1 MRRRGW
7 FWLML
12 AWLLVGIVLCE
23 SVGANR
29 TYNNSTVILE
39 KDKSYDDPT
48 TSRELNEE
56 QQEQQTRVA
65 NYITVASLTLY
76 AWEYMRT
83 FPREITMY
91 QRHMLRRPQVILFL
105 LIRYGTIPALI
116 LPAWTLWNHFDE
128 SSDCPQKEQITV
140 AVVQFLVACIF
151 SWRTIAIWR
160 RKRWVIVLLVCLTIV
175 MFGVSVGLL
184 FHSSDAVTYSGA
196 CRPSVDKDDGIK
208 TPPAVNSVKWFYLT
222 SLIFDTVTL
231 VLSSYKLIYY
241 ANMGR
246 HLQTPVFHDPF
257 ATYRMDATHTD
268 SSKELPGPVVDNGN
282 RRSSAT
288 NALKQI
294 PNKMNCIAT
303 FPFRKVHNALQW
315 WSSLTPLLARL
326 IANGFLYFFVAT
338 AFNVVNFVLEQ
349 VNSIHSKSFLTLYSP
364 LMCVLCQNMILT
376 ELDAVWSTYDAD
388 LDIPGRRFVDRVVGT
403 HGEQR
408 SRMSELDRFQEF
420 VSELE
425 KQHGSS
431 DSSTLPRRGGF
442 GAKDIDSPLQSQT
455 DKADKSSQNSFQNP
469 AQVRRSSVDPSDTKP
484 VSPRHLHPTM
494 APRTQAQSP
503 SNELDPRAVPSTA
516 PASIN
521 IPVAQSSHTSTPS
534 ESLPRLS
541 ATQQQRAL
549 RMAGLL

>member
-7 FWLML
+7 AWLML
-12 AWLLVGIVLCE
+12 AWLLVGILCCE
-23 SVGANR
+23 SVGADK
-29 TYNNSTVILE
+29 TYTNSTVILAE
-39 KDKSYDDPT
+39 DKSYDDPT
-48 TSRELNEE
+48 TSRSLNEE

-76 AWEYMRT
+76 EWEYLRT
-83 FPREITMY
+83 LPREIMMY

-116 LPAWTLWNHFDE
+116 LPSWTLWNHFTN
-128 SSDCPQKEQITV
+128 STQCPKREQITV

-160 RKRWVIVLLVCLTIV
+160 RKRWVIILLVFLTSAI
-175 MFGVSVGLL
+175 FGVSVGLL
-184 FHSSDAVTYSGA
+184 YHSSDAVTYNGA
-196 CRPSVDKDDGIK
+196 CRPSVDSDDNAKAPSG
-208 TPPAVNSVKWFYLT
+208 VNAVKWFYLT
-222 SLIFDTVTL
+222 SMIFDTVTL

-246 HLQTPVFHDPF
+246 KLQTPVYHDSF
-257 ATYRMDATHTD
+257 ESYRVNATHTNP
-268 SSKELPGPVVDNGN
+268 SKELPEPVVNN
-282 RRSSAT
+282 STRRSSAT
-288 NALKQI
+288 KALKKI
-294 PNKMNCIAT
+294 PSGMNSIAR
-303 FPFRKVHNALQW
+303 FPFRKILTVLQW
-315 WSSLTPLLARL
+315 WSSLTPLVARL

-403 HGEQR
+403 QGEQR

-425 KQHGSS
+425 KQQGSS
-431 DSSTLPRRGGF
+431 DSSTLPKRGEYGT
-442 GAKDIDSPLQSQT
+442 KDIDSSMQSQA
-455 DKADKSSQNSFQNP
+455 DKADKSPRSSFQTP
-469 AQVRRSSVDPSDTKP
+469 LQVRRSSLDPTDSKP

-494 APRTQAQSP
+494 AFWTQAPTP

-516 PASIN
+516 PVSIN
-521 IPVAQSSHTSTPS
+521 TSVVQSDHARSPS
-534 ESLPRLS
+534 ESLPQLS
-541 ATQQQRAL
+541 ATQQQRAI
-549 RMAGLL
+549 RMAGL